1 MGRWLA
7 IVALGMAP
15 QLAAQA
21 GPLELPPE
29 AGRPPLHQTA
39 LQLPSLRQRTAAQLA
54 SGQAEAPPSSP
65 AQQPTPQ
72 PAPENFDLLEPA
84 PKPDAA
90 TLARQERI
98 ARDMSRR
105 RTMLH
110 YHQVAGF
117 ATLASMTV
125 AVALGQVNYLDKYA
139 GGGDTGKFATPHRI
153 AAYTAAGI
161 FAATGLLA
169 VLAPSPLDTS
179 LRLDTATLHKAAMA
193 VATAGLVTQIV
204 LGIVTAHSE
213 GSLSQRDVALAH
225 QIVGYTTLAATAA
238 GFFVLTF

>member
-7 IVALGMAP
+7 VVALGMAP
-15 QLAAQA
+15 QLAAEA
-21 GPLELPPE
+21 GPLELPAE
-29 AGRPPLHQTA
+29 AERPPLHQTA

-54 SGQAEAPPSSP
+54 SGQAEAPPS
-65 AQQPTPQ
+65 AQGQQPTPQ
-72 PAPENFDLLEPA
+72 PPPEDFDLLEPA

-90 TLARQERI
+90 TLARQ
-98 ARDMSRR
+98 
-105 RTMLH
+105 
-110 YHQVAGF
+110 
-117 ATLASMTV
+117 
-125 AVALGQVNYLDKYA
+125 
-139 GGGDTGKFATPHRI
+139 I

-161 FAATGLLA
+161 FTATALLA
-169 VLAPSPLDTS
+169 VLAPNPLDKS

-238 GFFVLTF
+238 GFLVLTF